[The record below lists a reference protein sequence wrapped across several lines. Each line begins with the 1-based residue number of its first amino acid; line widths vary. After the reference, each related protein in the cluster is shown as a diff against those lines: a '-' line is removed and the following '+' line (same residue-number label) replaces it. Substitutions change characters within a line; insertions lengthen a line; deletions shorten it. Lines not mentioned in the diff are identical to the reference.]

1 MSITLNPYLMSLVF
15 VTFIFLIYLL
25 NQWLF
30 KPMMTFIDN
39 RDASIERDLSS
50 TQNHKGNIQRID
62 EEITQI
68 LSSARKEAAQILEL
82 ATREAKATYEEK
94 INAKKAENEKKL
106 AESKQALQEQQTQ
119 LYTELLEQLPV
130 FKLALDSKLKQ
141 I

>member
-15 VTFIFLIYLL
+15 VTFILLIYLL

-119 LYTELLEQLPV
+119 LYAELLEQLPV